1 MSVWWWSFFFIG
13 RKRDPKINILK
24 AGPAQRKLHIVFCE
38 VTFNAAP
45 TKVGYHFFNFKNYR
59 YPKISIS
66 KKGSCKTFSWHDLIL
81 INNELCSP
89 HHF

>member
-24 AGPAQRKLHIVFCE
+24 AGPAQRKLHIVFCD

-45 TKVGYHFFNFKNYR
+45 TKVGYHFFNLVFQKLQ
-59 YPKISIS
+59 IS
-66 KKGSCKTFSWHDLIL
+66 KNVNFKKRFL
-81 INNELCSP
+81 
-89 HHF
+89 

>member
-1 MSVWWWSFFFIG
+1 MSVWLWRFFSIG

-45 TKVGYHFFNFKNYR
+45 TKVGYHFFNLVFS
-59 YPKISIS
+59 KITDIQKYQLQ
-66 KKGSCKTFSWHDLIL
+66 KKVLVK
-81 INNELCSP
+81 
-89 HHF
+89 HFLGMI